1 MNDKSFE
8 AKLARV
14 SAPAPDPAARLRA
27 KRAALEEFARSQSAN
42 QASAPDT
49 SEENSDKGSKGLW
62 DALRLFRDD
71 SSHGSTSMAW
81 FVRRNVFAGVAG
93 ACVVG
98 LGIAMVWPVFRDYG
112 TDQRFADVRPP
123 VTEELNPSQ
132 PASPEALT
140 KSAPPIPVLGKPV
153 PESGDRA
160 YANPAYPAS
169 ASALDKEK
177 ARRDESDARAYA
189 DASAQ
194 AQAQASQEA
203 QRHLANE
210 QLAKSEPG
218 YIGAEDLPAL
228 PDTNTSETLLRLPEP
243 PSVAAS
249 APAPAPEQKSAE
261 AESFENV
268 LVTGQRANRNRA
280 APHKGVAAA
289 AGSSLANMRPS
300 SAGAMPSGSIQ
311 AAIIEP
317 SAPPPPAEGRDKF
330 EQFEVNPVKQVAEA
344 PVSTFSADVDT
355 ASYSFVRRN
364 LNSGRLPQKDAVR
377 VEEMINYFDYAWP
390 AATSA
395 KAPFKP
401 TVVVSDSPWGK
412 GRKLVHIGIKGYEIS
427 KDQSPATNL
436 VLLLDVSGSM
446 SSPDKLPLAVQ
457 SMELLLSSLKPDD
470 TVGIVVYAGA
480 AGTVLEPTPVR
491 DKQKIIAALRD
502 LTPGG
507 STAGAE
513 GIERAYQ
520 LAEAHFRKGGVNRI
534 ILATDGDFNVGI
546 DSTNEL
552 KGFVERKR
560 EKGIFLSVLGFGQG
574 NYRDELAQALAQNG
588 NGVAAY
594 IDTLG
599 EAQKVLVQEA
609 GASLFTIA
617 KDVKLQ
623 VEFNPATVAEYR
635 LVGYETRALKREDF
649 NNDAVDAGDV
659 GSGHT
664 VTAIYEITPV
674 GSAARMVEPSRYA
687 KEAEAPKRIV
697 AVGTS
702 AEYGFLKIRYKLP
715 DSNTSDLIE
724 QPILV
729 APRDVPANVQ
739 RDVQFSTAVAGFG
752 QMLRGGTF
760 TGALSYEDI
769 IKQAQASKGDDP
781 FGYRTEFVQ
790 LVRKASVAR
799 EM

>member
-1 MNDKSFE
+1 MAIEDLSDIAVTGTRAENKQQAAHKSM
-8 AKLARV
+8 AAPRPRSAGWV
-14 SAPAPDPAARLRA
+14 ANNGNSAPA
-27 KRAALEEFARSQSAN
+27 AALPADRVR
-42 QASAPDT
+42 
-49 SEENSDKGSKGLW
+49 L
-62 DALRLFRDD
+62 AL
-71 SSHGSTSMAW
+71 
-81 FVRRNVFAGVAG
+81 
-93 ACVVG
+93 
-98 LGIAMVWPVFRDYG
+98 
-112 TDQRFADVRPP
+112 
-123 VTEELNPSQ
+123 
-132 PASPEALT
+132 
-140 KSAPPIPVLGKPV
+140 
-153 PESGDRA
+153 
-160 YANPAYPAS
+160 
-169 ASALDKEK
+169 
-177 ARRDESDARAYA
+177 
-189 DASAQ
+189 
-194 AQAQASQEA
+194 
-203 QRHLANE
+203 
-210 QLAKSEPG
+210 
-218 YIGAEDLPAL
+218 
-228 PDTNTSETLLRLPEP
+228 
-243 PSVAAS
+243 
-249 APAPAPEQKSAE
+249 
-261 AESFENV
+261 
-268 LVTGQRANRNRA
+268 
-280 APHKGVAAA
+280 
-289 AGSSLANMRPS
+289 
-300 SAGAMPSGSIQ
+300 
-311 AAIIEP
+311 EP
-317 SAPPPPAEGRDKF
+317 STPAVDEGRD
-330 EQFEVNPVKQVAEA
+330 QFEKFDVNPVRQVADA

-355 ASYSFVRRN
+355 ASYSFVRRQ
-364 LNSGRLPQKDAVR
+364 LNIGRLPQKDSVR

-395 KAPFKP
+395 KSPFKP

-412 GRKLVHIGIKGYEIS
+412 GRKLVHIGIKGYEIPR
-427 KDQSPATNL
+427 DNTPGANL

-446 SSPDKLPLAVQ
+446 DSPDKLPLAVQ
-457 SMELLLSSLKPDD
+457 SMELLLSSLKPTD

-480 AGTVLEPTPVR
+480 AGTVLEPTPVK
-491 DKQKIIAALRD
+491 DKQKIISALRD
-502 LTPGG
+502 LSPGG

-534 ILATDGDFNVGI
+534 LLATDGDFNVGI
-546 DSTNEL
+546 AGTNEL

-674 GSAARMVEPSRYA
+674 SSETRMVDKSRYT
-687 KEAEAPKRIV
+687 KEPQPPAASGN
-697 AVGTS
+697 AS
-702 AEYGFLKIRYKLP
+702 EYGFLKIRYKLP
-715 DSNTSDLIE
+715 DSDTSELIQ
-724 QPILV
+724 QPILT
-729 APRDVPANVQ
+729 ASRDVPQNLQ

-752 QMLRGGTF
+752 QLLRGTPF
-760 TGALSYEDI
+760 TNSLKYDDI
-769 IKQAQASKGDDP
+769 INQAQAAKGDDP

-790 LVRKASVAR
+790 LVRKAKVAR